1 MGARFSKSF
10 VQLSLAVLLIGVS
23 GTAVF
28 AAEPI
33 SSNSVNMSDLA
44 LLENRYFS
52 QAYTHDP
59 VEKRLERLECL
70 VYGSSREGTNIE
82 RLGRLQKTVAT
93 RSQQPIAQEK
103 GATAISSS
111 KDKDAKPPQTSK
123 QYPILNTLEWKT
135 LKKTF
140 PDESLDQR
148 LGRLESKMFGQP
160 AETMAYADRVER
172 LKKVVGIGM
181 NLNPNDGITATGPMP
196 KARRGETD
204 GFEVPMDSTPPIA
217 GVPDLEG
224 TMPDF
229 GLMMPFGNIFG
240 DTSFGGMQKQM
251 QQQMQ
256 QMSQLLRSMQDPKNQ
271 MQVLP
276 GGTVRSFSKSFTLDP
291 KTNKWVER
299 SGGSSG
305 FPGRT
310 PQIQIET
317 NGAEDS
323 GQLKDV
329 PGYAD
334 PNSI

>member
-1 MGARFSKSF
+1 MGARFNKTF
-10 VQLSLAVLLIGVS
+10 VQLSLGVLLVGAT
-23 GTAVF
+23 GTASF
-28 AAEPI
+28 AVEPAAA
-33 SSNSVNMSDLA
+33 SVNMNDLA

-70 VYGSSREGTNIE
+70 VYGSSREGSTAE

-103 GATAISSS
+103 GATAITSS

-140 PDESLDQR
+140 PEESLDQR

-204 GFEVPMDSTPPIA
+204 GFEVPLDSPIA
-217 GVPDLEG
+217 GAPDLDS

-229 GLMMPFGNIFG
+229 GLMAPFSNLFG

-256 QMSQLLRSMQDPKNQ
+256 QMTQLLRSMQDPRNQQQ
-271 MQVLP
+271 MQIP

-291 KTNKWVER
+291 KTGKFIEQQGHGNM
-299 SGGSSG
+299 
-305 FPGRT
+305 PPNLM
-310 PQIQIET
+310 PQIQIQNSAPQE
-317 NGAEDS
+317 S
-323 GQLKDV
+323 GQLKEV